1 MAEKQKQG
9 ALSDLFIEPET
20 TSEPVPAVD
29 NDSETKIM
37 MFASSGRLRQALTLL
52 EGSVADSKDT
62 IARVRSYV
70 DSESKL
76 WLEFDTDNGVHVV
89 ADALPLSNL
98 LEGTTYIHVY
108 DLCQA
113 TRHIGTE
120 STLGIWIDDGKLYMG
135 AFYNDK
141 IGGFELEVEF
151 ERCKPFMEHD
161 DKDMHFDNTVEL
173 DHMAIGVVS
182 DAVYEFDAVEMYRV
196 NKVVSFRTGNER
208 CTIATVMNNQ
218 PVCTGPD
225 GDFKIRIPVNIFKTL
240 TVINAMDDDIANGV
254 KLHLDLS
261 GKYIKVE
268 GKYAS
273 VVAEF
278 TDGILDTFSTANMKP
293 CFSITPPAIS
303 AAIGMYFKVNYI
315 NPTGDARV
323 HVVEDG
329 LIAIEPAKPE
339 RININLTV
347 GDVKVKDLNTDF
359 VIPMDVFTMMVRNA
373 NCPEL
378 TLERDPE
385 TGKVMMRY
393 GNGVYLRKCTYCPA
407 KEEAAK

>member
-20 TSEPVPAVD
+20 TSEPVPVVD

-76 WLEFDTDNGVHVV
+76 WLEFDTDNGVHAV
-89 ADALPLSNL
+89 ADALQLSNL

-161 DKDMHFDNTVEL
+161 TKDMHFDHTVEL

-182 DAVYEFDAVEMYRV
+182 DSVYEFDAVEMYRV
-196 NKVVSFRTGNER
+196 NNVVSFRTGNER

-218 PVCTGPD
+218 PVCTGPAD
-225 GDFKIRIPVNIFKTL
+225 DFKIRIPVNIFKTL

-278 TDGILDTFSTANMKP
+278 TDGILETFNTANMKP

-315 NPTGDARV
+315 NPTGDARI

-347 GDVKVKDLNTDF
+347 GDVKVNDLKTDF

-373 NCPEL
+373 NCPAL
-378 TLERDPE
+378 TLELDSE

-407 KEEAAK
+407 KEETAK